1 MGGAAELSS
10 SVTAPRWRLRSP
22 RPISPGMAADD
33 NTLSGRIARY
43 AKVGSTGIGLA
54 AQLGA
59 ARVFGGGINS
69 QTAAVQM
76 RQALGGLKGPV
87 MKLAQIISTIPDAVP
102 KEFAA
107 ELAQLQSNAPSM
119 GWPFVRR
126 RMKSELGPDWE
137 TKYAQFEHEAVAAA
151 SLGQVHRAMS
161 LDGRRLAA
169 KLQYPDM
176 ASAVEADLGQL
187 DLMFRIYRSFDKSID
202 PGEIRDE
209 LADRLREE
217 LDYEREAKHVALY
230 RILLDG
236 VTNVHLPEVLPELST
251 GRLLTMT
258 WLDGQPLLNYKT
270 ASLETRNRIAE
281 NLFRAWYIPLHKWGV
296 IHGDPHLGNYTVR
309 DGAVEAERFS
319 INLLDFGCVRIFPP
333 RFIGGVVDLYRAIE
347 SGDQA
352 LAVDAFERWGFK
364 NLSKEIIQTLLIW
377 ATFLYGPLLDDRV
390 RLIDATGKPGEYG
403 RDTAAKVHA
412 KLKELGTVTVPKEF
426 VFMDRAAIG
435 LGGVFIHLQAELN
448 WSRMFHELIE
458 GFNEQEMAV
467 RQAAALAQVGLS
479 PTT

>member
-1 MGGAAELSS
+1 
-10 SVTAPRWRLRSP
+10 
-22 RPISPGMAADD
+22 MAADD
-33 NTLSGRIARY
+33 NTLGGRLARY

-59 ARVFGGGINS
+59 ARVFGGGIDS

-87 MKLAQIISTIPDAVP
+87 MKLAQILSTIPDAVP

-107 ELAQLQSNAPSM
+107 ELSQLQANAPAM

-126 RMKSELGPDWE
+126 RMKAELGPDWE
-137 TKYAQFEHEAVAAA
+137 AKYGSFEHEAVAAA
-151 SLGQVHRAMS
+151 SLGQVHRATT

-187 DLMFRIYRSFDKSID
+187 DLMFKVYRTFDRSID

-217 LDYEREAKHVALY
+217 LDYAREAKHVALY

-236 VTNVHLPEVLPELST
+236 QPNVHLPEVLPELST
-251 GRLLTMT
+251 GRLLTMS
-258 WLDGQPLLNYKT
+258 WLDGRPLLDHKG
-270 ASLETRNRIAE
+270 ASLEVRNTIAE
-281 NLFRAWYIPLHKWGV
+281 NLFRAWYVPLHKWGV

-309 DGAVEAERFS
+309 DDLG
-319 INLLDFGCVRIFPP
+319 INLLDFGCVRVFPP

-347 SGDQA
+347 SGDEA

-364 NLSKEIIQTLLIW
+364 NLSREIIETLLIW

-390 RLIDATGKPGEYG
+390 RLIDATGKPAEYG
-403 RDTAAKVHA
+403 RETAQKVHSR
-412 KLKELGTVTVPKEF
+412 LKELGTVTVPKEF

-448 WSRMFHELIE
+448 WSRLFHEMIE
-458 GFNEQEMAV
+458 GFDEAAMTA
-467 RQAAALAQVGLS
+467 RQSAALAQVGL
-479 PTT
+479 T